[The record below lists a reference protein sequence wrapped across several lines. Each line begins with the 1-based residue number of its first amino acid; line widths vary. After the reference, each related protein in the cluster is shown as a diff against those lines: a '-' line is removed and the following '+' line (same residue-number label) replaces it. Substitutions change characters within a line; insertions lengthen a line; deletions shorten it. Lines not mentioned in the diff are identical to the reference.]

1 MFGLIWMIGCLATDP
16 NDFVMHM
23 EQYEHNSV
31 WPEPPIVVLCTE
43 QSQFTREDVEYV
55 LSLWEQAYQKIV
67 VRRQCEYDL
76 EPGIIKIVDGKFLDH
91 DAWGYTAYYYSD
103 VIRDGHT
110 AQEYTSALVQIDTKI
125 QHRTIL
131 VHEMGHAFGYHH
143 VDIDNDVMQATADYS
158 AYYEDWSFL
167 RRYLWSGQLW

>member
-1 MFGLIWMIGCLATDP
+1 MLGKDP
-16 NDFVMHM
+16 NDFVMHISNM
-23 EQYEHNSV
+23 STTVFGRTAHRGLVYRTVNS
-31 WPEPPIVVLCTE
+31 L
-43 QSQFTREDVEYV
+43 EDVEYV

-76 EPGIIKIVDGKFLDH
+76 ELGIIKIVDGKFLDH

-158 AYYEDWSFL
+158 AHYEDWSFL
-167 RRYLWSGQLW
+167 RRYLWSDQLW